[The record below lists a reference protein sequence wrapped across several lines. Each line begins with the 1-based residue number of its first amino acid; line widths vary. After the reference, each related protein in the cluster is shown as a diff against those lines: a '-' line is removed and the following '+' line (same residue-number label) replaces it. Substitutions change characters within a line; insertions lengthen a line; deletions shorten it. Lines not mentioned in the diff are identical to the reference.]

1 MTENHTTE
9 DEQFCEECGT
19 KMHTRQSWTGQTY
32 HMCPECN

>member
-19 KMHTRQSWTGQTY
+19 KSAHSTELDRTDLSY
-32 HMCPECN
+32 VS